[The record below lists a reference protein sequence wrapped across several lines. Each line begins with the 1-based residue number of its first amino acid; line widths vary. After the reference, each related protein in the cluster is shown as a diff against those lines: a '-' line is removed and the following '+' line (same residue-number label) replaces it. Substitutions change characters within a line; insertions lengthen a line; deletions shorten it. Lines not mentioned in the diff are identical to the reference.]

1 MNILAFD
8 TATPVTSVA
17 VVADGKTLSEISI
30 TGDKAQ
36 MERLMPMIDAAL
48 EEAGVRLSQING
60 IAVGTGPG
68 LFTSL
73 RIGVVTANTLSQ
85 TLHVP
90 VAGVSSLDAL
100 AHAVSGRNGIIAA
113 AIDAR
118 RGEVF
123 TVTYKASGGG
133 IKAITSVRAVKPDE
147 LADKLAG
154 QLDTLT
160 LVGSGFATFDT
171 IFKDAMGIRFQT
183 VSPELMFPRASSI
196 AMLAAATLAQ
206 KPAHEACL
214 VAPIYV
220 RNPDAD
226 EHIKKM
232 KK

>member
-17 VVADGKTLSEISI
+17 VASDGITLSEISI

-36 MERLMPMIDAAL
+36 MERLMPMVDAAL
-48 EEAGVRLSQING
+48 GEAGIKIGDISG

-85 TLHVP
+85 VLRVP

-100 AHAVSGRNGIIAA
+100 ARGVDGSEGVIAA
-113 AIDAR
+113 VIDAR

-123 TVTYKASGGG
+123 AAIYASRDHVHEITVPTRV
-133 IKAITSVRAVKPDE
+133 IKPDRLAAE
-147 LADKLAG
+147 LAESGESLTIVGDGYAAYRDLFRDVLAG
-154 QLDTLT
+154 RA
-160 LVGSGFATFDT
+160 SPA
-171 IFKDAMGIRFQT
+171 
-183 VSPELMFPRASSI
+183 SPECMFPRASSI
-196 AMLAAATLAQ
+196 AALARDELATADAGS
-206 KPAHEACL
+206 PGL
-214 VAPIYV
+214 VAPVYI
-220 RNPDAD
+220 RQPDAD
-226 EHIKKM
+226 KLIKKM